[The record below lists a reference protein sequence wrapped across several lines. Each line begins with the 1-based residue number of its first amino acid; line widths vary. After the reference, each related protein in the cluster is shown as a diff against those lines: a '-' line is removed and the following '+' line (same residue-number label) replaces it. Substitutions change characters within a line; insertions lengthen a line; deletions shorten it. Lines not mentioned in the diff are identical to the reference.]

1 MGGGVAFKK
10 RVVQWTRG
18 FMMTWGGFMLK
29 KSGGFMMARGVDL
42 WERGGFMLKE
52 SGGFMMAQIKTKLL
66 RFGPGRAH
74 HPGTLLGGHVGLH
87 IRGPALSLFKAV
99 QSPRLPLPC

>member
-1 MGGGVAFKK
+1 MKGSRGFTLGGGVALKK

-29 KSGGFMMARGVDL
+29 K
-42 WERGGFMLKE
+42 

>member
-1 MGGGVAFKK
+1 
-10 RVVQWTRG
+10 
-18 FMMTWGGFMLK
+18 MLK
-29 KSGGFMMARGVDL
+29 KSGSFMMARGVDM

-74 HPGTLLGGHVGLH
+74 NPGTLLGGHVGLH
-87 IRGPALSLFKAV
+87 IRGPALSLFKTV
-99 QSPRLPLPC
+99 QSPCLPLPC